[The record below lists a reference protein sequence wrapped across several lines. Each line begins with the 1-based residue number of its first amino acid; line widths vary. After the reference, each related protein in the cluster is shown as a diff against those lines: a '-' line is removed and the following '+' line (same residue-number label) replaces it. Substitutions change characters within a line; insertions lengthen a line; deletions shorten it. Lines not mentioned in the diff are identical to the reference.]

1 MDDAD
6 ALLAFYD
13 SYGALLTERQVEHTL
28 HPRLRILEQPYDL
41 APKLFS
47 ICQLCEEYEHLL
59 SRRRLAEL
67 CKAAAD
73 QNWKLVQARLLRTTR
88 QLELYCEVWEIEQ
101 ARLPARP
108 EVLQLAHSKYL
119 LSEQYQRKAISA
131 CGLPSLDN
139 QQALRVLEQ
148 VAEEE
153 RRASC

>member
-1 MDDAD
+1 M
-6 ALLAFYD
+6 LAFYE
-13 SYGALLTERQVEHTL
+13 SYGALLTERQLEHIS
-28 HPRLRILEQPYDL
+28 HPRLQILEQPSDL

-88 QLELYCEVWEIEQ
+88 QLEFYREVWEIEQ

-119 LSEQYQRKAISA
+119 LAEQYQRKAISA

-148 VAEEE
+148 VTEEE
-153 RRASC
+153 RRAAC

>member
-1 MDDAD
+1 MNDAD
-6 ALLAFYD
+6 AVLAFYD
-13 SYGALLTERQVEHTL
+13 SYGALLTERQVEHIS

-88 QLELYCEVWEIEQ
+88 QLEFYREVWEIEQ

-108 EVLQLAHSKYL
+108 ECYSW
-119 LSEQYQRKAISA
+119 RI
-131 CGLPSLDN
+131 PSIY
-139 QQALRVLEQ
+139 
-148 VAEEE
+148 
-153 RRASC
+153 

>member
-1 MDDAD
+1 MNDAD
-6 ALLAFYD
+6 AVLAFYD
-13 SYGALLTERQVEHTL
+13 SYGALLTERQLEYIS
-28 HPRLRILEQPYDL
+28 HPRLQILEQPYDL

-73 QNWKLVQARLLRTTR
+73 QNWALVQARLLRTTR
-88 QLELYCEVWEIEQ
+88 QLELYLEVLEIEQ

-108 EVLQLAHSKYL
+108 EVLQLAYSKYL
-119 LSEQYQRKAISA
+119 LAERYQREAISA

-139 QQALRVLEQ
+139 QQARRALEQ
-148 VAEEE
+148 VIADE
-153 RRASC
+153 RRAAC

>member
-1 MDDAD
+1 MNDAD
-6 ALLAFYD
+6 AVLAFYE
-13 SYGALLTERQVEHTL
+13 SYGALRTDLQLEHIEN
-28 HPRLRILEQPYDL
+28 PRLRILEQPYDL
-41 APKLFS
+41 VPKLFS

-88 QLELYCEVWEIEQ
+88 QLELYREVREIEQ

-119 LSEQYQRKAISA
+119 LAEQYQRKAISA

-148 VAEEE
+148 VTEEE
-153 RRASC
+153 RRPSC